1 VRPGAFS
8 QGCTDRPVLPGK
20 GDGVS
25 TTDIE
30 IPPQPNVND
39 PAIYDWYRMMRN
51 EHPVHRDPATG
62 WWVVYRYADARHV
75 LTNPGIYSSEMHRMG
90 FPESG
95 LESLPQMDPPRH
107 TRVRQIL
114 STAFTPA
121 SIAAYEP
128 QIVQRT
134 HEIVDEI
141 ADRDQVDLVADLAYT
156 VPIAVILEILGLPA
170 EDRVLFYDWARKVM
184 NVTPEEMAQEGY
196 LEALGE
202 LQQEAISYLRDR
214 VRERKNKNS
223 DDMLTRLA
231 NAELD
236 GDRLTED
243 ETVNFA
249 NVMFAGGHIS
259 TTMTIANTVDLLD
272 LNPDAQ
278 AELRQNRDLIP
289 QAVEEVLRHRPPITT
304 GLRASTREVELG
316 GVTIPEN
323 QHVAASFCSAN
334 RDERQFPDPEAF
346 DIHRRSEGRH
356 FGFGFGTHHCIG
368 NALGRLETK
377 LVLNVLFDRF
387 KEIVV
392 DRDGDLAWAIPPQ
405 MVGFDK
411 LPVFLRPA

>member
-1 VRPGAFS
+1 M
-8 QGCTDRPVLPGK
+8 
-20 GDGVS
+20 S
-25 TTDIE
+25 TIDSE
-30 IPPQPNVND
+30 IAPQPNVND
-39 PAIYDWYRMMRN
+39 PAIYHWYRTMRDD
-51 EHPVHRDPATG
+51 HPVHQDPSTG
-62 WWVVYRYADARHV
+62 WWVVYRYSDARNV
-75 LTNPGIYSSEMHRMG
+75 LTNPGTFSSEMHRMG

-107 TRVRQIL
+107 TRVRRIL
-114 STAFTPA
+114 GTTFTPG

-128 QIVQRT
+128 QIVRIT
-134 HEIVDEI
+134 NEILDGFG
-141 ADRDQVDLVADLAYT
+141 DRDRIDLVADLAYT

-170 EDRVLFYDWARKVM
+170 EDRHRFYDWARKVM
-184 NVTPEEMAQEGY
+184 SVTPEEMAQEGY

-202 LQQEAISYLRDR
+202 LQQEAIGYLREK
-214 VRERKNKNS
+214 VRERKNKPG

-259 TTMTIANTVDLLD
+259 TTMTVANAVDLLD
-272 LNPDAQ
+272 LNPMAQ
-278 AELRQNRDLIP
+278 AEVRADRSLIGP
-289 QAVEEVLRHRPPITT
+289 AVEEVLRHRPPITT
-304 GLRASTREVELG
+304 GLRASTREVEVG
-316 GVTIPEN
+316 GVTIPAN

-346 DIHRRSEGRH
+346 DIHRNSEGRH

-368 NALGRLETK
+368 NALGRLETR
-377 LVLNVLFDRF
+377 LVLGVLFDRF
-387 KEIVV
+387 KDIGV

-405 MVGFDK
+405 MVGFEK
-411 LPVFLRPA
+411 LPVALSRV

>member
-1 VRPGAFS
+1 M
-8 QGCTDRPVLPGK
+8 
-20 GDGVS
+20 S
-25 TTDIE
+25 TTGIE

-39 PAIYDWYRMMRN
+39 PAIYDWYRMMRD

-75 LTNPGIYSSEMHRMG
+75 LTNPGTYSSEMHRMG

-128 QIVQRT
+128 AIVRLT

-141 ADRDQVDLVADLAYT
+141 ADRGQVDLVADLAYT
-156 VPIAVILEILGLPA
+156 VPIAVILEILGLPS

-202 LQQEAISYLRDR
+202 LQQEAVSYLRER
-214 VRERKNKNS
+214 VRERKNKDT

-259 TTMTIANTVDLLD
+259 TTMTIANSVDLLD
-272 LNPDAQ
+272 LNPGAQ
-278 AELRQNRDLIP
+278 AELRENRGLIP

-304 GLRASTREVELG
+304 GLRASTREVELA
-316 GVTIPEN
+316 GVVIPEN

-368 NALGRLETK
+368 NALGRLESR

-387 KEIVV
+387 KEISV

>member
-1 VRPGAFS
+1 MSDAEHDV
-8 QGCTDRPVLPGK
+8 
-20 GDGVS
+20 
-25 TTDIE
+25 
-30 IPPQPNVND
+30 PPQPNVND
-39 PAIYDWYRMMRN
+39 PAIYDWYRLMRD
-51 EHPVHRDPATG
+51 EHPVHRDAQTG

-75 LTNPGIYSSEMHRMG
+75 LTNPGTYSSEMHRMG

-114 STAFTPA
+114 STAFTPG

-128 QIVQRT
+128 QIIRIT
-134 HEIVDEI
+134 NEIVDEMMG
-141 ADRDQVDLVADLAYT
+141 RDQADLVADLAYT
-156 VPIAVILEILGLPA
+156 IPIAVILEILGLPA

-202 LQQEAISYLRDR
+202 LQQEAIAYLRER
-214 VRERKNKNS
+214 VRERKGAS
-223 DDMLTRLA
+223 RDDMLTRLA

-236 GDRLTED
+236 GERLTED

-259 TTMTIANTVDLLD
+259 TTMTIANSIDLLD
-272 LNPDAQ
+272 LNPEACQ
-278 AELRQNRDLIP
+278 AVRADRALIP

-304 GLRASTREVELG
+304 GLRASTREVELA
-316 GVTIPEN
+316 GVTIPAN

-334 RDERQFPDPEAF
+334 RDERQFPEPEAF
-346 DIHRRSEGRH
+346 DVHRRSEGRH

-368 NALGRLETK
+368 NALGRLETR

-387 KEIVV
+387 KEITV
-392 DRDGDLAWAIPPQ
+392 DRDGDIAWAVPPQ

-411 LPVFLRPA
+411 LPVSLRPA

>member
-1 VRPGAFS
+1 MSVTG
-8 QGCTDRPVLPGK
+8 L
-20 GDGVS
+20 
-25 TTDIE
+25 E

-39 PAIYDWYRMMRN
+39 PAVYDWYRMMRD
-51 EHPVHRDPATG
+51 EHPVHRDPTTG
-62 WWVVYRYADARHV
+62 WWVVYRYAEARHV
-75 LTNPGIYSSEMHRMG
+75 LTNPGTFSSEMHRMG

-114 STAFTPA
+114 GTAFTPA
-121 SIAAYEP
+121 SIGAYEP
-128 QIVQRT
+128 EIVRLT
-134 HEIVDEI
+134 NEIVDEI
-141 ADRDQVDLVADLAYT
+141 GDRDQVDLVADLAYT
-156 VPIAVILEILGLPA
+156 VPIAVILAILGLPA

-184 NVTPEEMAQEGY
+184 NVTPEEMAQEGF

-202 LQQEAISYLRDR
+202 LQQEAISYLRER
-214 VRERKNKNS
+214 VRERRDKPG

-231 NAELD
+231 NAELN

-259 TTMTIANTVDLLD
+259 TTMTIANSIDLLD
-272 LNPDAQ
+272 LNPAAQ
-278 AELRQNRDLIP
+278 AELRQNRGLIG

-304 GLRASTREVELG
+304 GLRASTKDVEVG
-316 GVTIPEN
+316 GVMIPAN

-334 RDERQFPDPEAF
+334 RDERQFPEPESF

-368 NALGRLETK
+368 NALGRLETR

-387 KEIVV
+387 KEISV
-392 DRDGDLAWAIPPQ
+392 DRDGDLAWAVPPQ

-411 LPVFLRPA
+411 LPVSLRVA

>member
-1 VRPGAFS
+1 M
-8 QGCTDRPVLPGK
+8 
-20 GDGVS
+20 
-25 TTDIE
+25 
-30 IPPQPNVND
+30 ND
-39 PAIYDWYRMMRN
+39 PAIYDWYRLMRD
-51 EHPVHRDPATG
+51 EHPVHRDPLTG

-75 LTNPGIYSSEMHRMG
+75 LTNPGTFSSEMHRMG

-114 STAFTPA
+114 STAFTPG

-128 QIVQRT
+128 QIIRVT
-134 HEIVDEI
+134 NEIVDEL
-141 ADRDQVDLVADLAYT
+141 AGREHVDLVAELAYT

-184 NVTPEEMAQEGY
+184 SVTPEEMAQEGY

-202 LQQEAISYLRDR
+202 LQQEAISYLRAK
-214 VRERKNKNS
+214 VRERKGGTG

-236 GDRLTED
+236 GERLTED

-259 TTMTIANTVDLLD
+259 TTMTIANSVDLLD
-272 LNPDAQ
+272 LHPDARE
-278 AELRQNRDLIP
+278 AVRADRTLIP
-289 QAVEEVLRHRPPITT
+289 SAVEEVLRHRPPITT
-304 GLRASTREVELG
+304 GLRASTREVEIA
-316 GVTIPEN
+316 GVTVPEN

-346 DIHRRSEGRH
+346 DVQRQSEGRH

-368 NALGRLETK
+368 NALGRLETR

-387 KEIVV
+387 QQITV
-392 DRDGDLAWAIPPQ
+392 DRDGDIAWAVPPQ
-405 MVGFDK
+405 MVGFER
-411 LPVFLRPA
+411 LPVHLKPA

>member
-1 VRPGAFS
+1 MSG
-8 QGCTDRPVLPGK
+8 TEL
-20 GDGVS
+20 
-25 TTDIE
+25 E

-39 PAIYDWYRMMRN
+39 PAVYDWYRMMRD
-51 EHPVHRDPATG
+51 EHPVHRDPTTG
-62 WWVVYRYADARHV
+62 WWVVYRYAEARHV
-75 LTNPGIYSSEMHRMG
+75 LTNPGTFSSEMHRMG

-114 STAFTPA
+114 GTAFTPA

-128 QIVQRT
+128 EIVRLT
-134 HEIVDEI
+134 NEIVDEI
-141 ADRDQVDLVADLAYT
+141 GDRDQVDLVADLAYT
-156 VPIAVILEILGLPA
+156 VPIAVILAILGLPA

-184 NVTPEEMAQEGY
+184 NVTPEEMAQEGF

-202 LQQEAISYLRDR
+202 LQQEAISYLRER
-214 VRERKNKNS
+214 VRERRDKPG

-231 NAELD
+231 NAELN

-259 TTMTIANTVDLLD
+259 TTMTIANSIDLLD
-272 LNPDAQ
+272 LNPAAQ
-278 AELRQNRDLIP
+278 AELRQNRGLIG

-304 GLRASTREVELG
+304 GLRASTKEVEVG
-316 GVTIPEN
+316 GVVIPAN

-334 RDERQFPDPEAF
+334 RDERQFPEPESF

-368 NALGRLETK
+368 NALGRLETR

-387 KEIVV
+387 KEIAV
-392 DRDGDLAWAIPPQ
+392 DRDGDLAWAVPPQ

-411 LPVFLRPA
+411 LPVSLRVA

>member
-1 VRPGAFS
+1 M
-8 QGCTDRPVLPGK
+8 
-20 GDGVS
+20 S
-25 TTDIE
+25 TLDSE

-51 EHPVHRDPATG
+51 EHPVHRDPTTG

-75 LTNPGIYSSEMHRMG
+75 LTNPGTYSSEMHRMG

-107 TRVRQIL
+107 TRVRRIL
-114 STAFTPA
+114 GTTFTPS

-128 QIVQRT
+128 EIIRIT
-134 HEIVDEI
+134 HEIIDDFEG
-141 ADRDQVDLVADLAYT
+141 RDQVDLVADLAYT
-156 VPIAVILEILGLPA
+156 VPIAVILQILGLPA
-170 EDRVLFYDWARKVM
+170 EDRHLFYDWARKVM
-184 NVTPEEMAQEGY
+184 SVTPEEMAQEGY

-202 LQQEAISYLRDR
+202 LQQEAISYLRER
-214 VRERKNKNS
+214 VRERKNKPG

-259 TTMTIANTVDLLD
+259 TTMTVANSVDLLD
-272 LNPDAQ
+272 LNPEAQ
-278 AELRQNRDLIP
+278 AEVRANRDLLG
-289 QAVEEVLRHRPPITT
+289 QTVEEVLRHRPPITT
-304 GLRASTREVELG
+304 GLRASTREVELA
-316 GVTIPEN
+316 GVTIPAN

-346 DIHRRSEGRH
+346 DIHRNSEGRH

-368 NALGRLETK
+368 NALGRLETR
-377 LVLNVLFDRF
+377 LVLGVLFDRY
-387 KEIVV
+387 KEISV
-392 DRDGDLAWAIPPQ
+392 DREGDLVWAIPPQ

-411 LPVFLRPA
+411 LPVTLRPV

>member
-1 VRPGAFS
+1 MSG
-8 QGCTDRPVLPGK
+8 TEL
-20 GDGVS
+20 
-25 TTDIE
+25 E

-39 PAIYDWYRMMRN
+39 PAVYDWYRMMRD
-51 EHPVHRDPATG
+51 EHPVHRDPTTG
-62 WWVVYRYADARHV
+62 WWVVYRYAEARHV
-75 LTNPGIYSSEMHRMG
+75 LTNPGTFSSEMHRMG

-114 STAFTPA
+114 GTAFTPA
-121 SIAAYEP
+121 SIGAYEP
-128 QIVQRT
+128 EIVRLT
-134 HEIVDEI
+134 NEIVDEI
-141 ADRDQVDLVADLAYT
+141 GDRDQVDLVADLAYT
-156 VPIAVILEILGLPA
+156 VPIAVILAILGLPA

-184 NVTPEEMAQEGY
+184 NVTPEEMAQEGF

-202 LQQEAISYLRDR
+202 LQQEAISYLRER
-214 VRERKNKNS
+214 VRERRDKPG

-231 NAELD
+231 NAELN

-259 TTMTIANTVDLLD
+259 TTMTIANSIDLLD
-272 LNPDAQ
+272 LNPAAQ
-278 AELRQNRDLIP
+278 AELRQNRALIG

-304 GLRASTREVELG
+304 GLRASTKDVEVG
-316 GVTIPEN
+316 GVLIPAN

-334 RDERQFPDPEAF
+334 RDERQFPEPESF

-368 NALGRLETK
+368 NALGRLETR

-387 KEIVV
+387 KEIAV
-392 DRDGDLAWAIPPQ
+392 DRDGDLAWAVPPQ

-411 LPVFLRPA
+411 LPVSLRVA

>member
-1 VRPGAFS
+1 MSVTG
-8 QGCTDRPVLPGK
+8 L
-20 GDGVS
+20 
-25 TTDIE
+25 E

-39 PAIYDWYRMMRN
+39 PAVYDWYRMMRD
-51 EHPVHRDPATG
+51 EHPVHRDPTTG
-62 WWVVYRYADARHV
+62 WWVVYRYAEARHV
-75 LTNPGIYSSEMHRMG
+75 LTNPGTFSSEMHRMG

-114 STAFTPA
+114 GTAFTPA
-121 SIAAYEP
+121 SIGAYEP
-128 QIVQRT
+128 EIVRLT
-134 HEIVDEI
+134 NEIVDEI
-141 ADRDQVDLVADLAYT
+141 GDRDQVDLVADLAYT
-156 VPIAVILEILGLPA
+156 VPIAVILAILGLPA

-184 NVTPEEMAQEGY
+184 NVTPEEMAQEGF

-202 LQQEAISYLRDR
+202 LQQEAISYLRER
-214 VRERKNKNS
+214 VRERRDKPG

-231 NAELD
+231 NAELN

-259 TTMTIANTVDLLD
+259 TTMTIANSIDLLD
-272 LNPDAQ
+272 LNPAAQ
-278 AELRQNRDLIP
+278 AELRQNRRLIG

-304 GLRASTREVELG
+304 GLRASTKDVEVG
-316 GVTIPEN
+316 GVMIPAN

-334 RDERQFPDPEAF
+334 RDERQFPEPESF

-368 NALGRLETK
+368 NALGRLETR

-387 KEIVV
+387 KEISV
-392 DRDGDLAWAIPPQ
+392 DRDGDLAWAVPPQ

-411 LPVFLRPA
+411 LPVSLRVA